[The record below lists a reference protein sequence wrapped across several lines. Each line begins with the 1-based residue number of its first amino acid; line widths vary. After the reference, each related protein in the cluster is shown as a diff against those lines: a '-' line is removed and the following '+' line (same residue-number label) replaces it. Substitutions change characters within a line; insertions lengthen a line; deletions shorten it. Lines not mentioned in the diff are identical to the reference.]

1 MSRYTTTQK
10 NKLIKKL
17 QKINVINEK
26 DILNIKVA
34 ELKKIKETDKLKM
47 SDIEIIWLLQEA
59 IEEKK
64 ILNFLA
70 EDKQ

>member
-1 MSRYTTTQK
+1 MSKYTTIQK

-17 QKINVINEK
+17 QKISVINEK
-26 DILNIKVA
+26 NILNIKVA
-34 ELKKIKETDKLKM
+34 ELKKIKETDKLTM

-70 EDKQ
+70 EDK

>member
-1 MSRYTTTQK
+1 MSKYTTIQK

-17 QKINVINEK
+17 QKISVINEK

-34 ELKKIKETDKLKM
+34 ELKKIKETDKLTM

-70 EDKQ
+70 EDK